1 MTDRKPQDLNRQRV
15 DELYS
20 SGAEDTRLTHSRAAQ
35 VEFLTTMRVLNDYVR
50 AGMRVL
56 DLGAATGAYTLPL
69 LELGCTVDAVELSET
84 NAAILEQRLSGRPG
98 GRVFRG
104 SAASLDAFPDGG
116 YDIVLNFG
124 PMYHIFDTAER
135 DRCIRESRRVCRADG
150 RLFFAFISNDMVPLT
165 ECQYR
170 DFFHPDTPCTYD
182 HETFQVDNDPFV
194 FYTLDQ
200 MRSMLAAGG
209 LAIEREI
216 ASDGVSELMAAEINA
231 MIDESYAEYL
241 RYHYYCSE
249 KPEMLGR
256 SNHLLFVCR
265 P

>member
-1 MTDRKPQDLNRQRV
+1 MERNDRNRQRV
-15 DELYS
+15 NELYA
-20 SGAEDTRLTHSRAAQ
+20 SGAEDTRLTRSRAAQ

-50 AGMRVL
+50 PGMRVL
-56 DLGAATGAYTLPL
+56 DLGAGTGAYTLPL
-69 LELGCTVDAVELSET
+69 LEQGCTVDAVELSDT
-84 NAAILEQRLSGRPG
+84 NAAMLEQRLAGRPG

-104 SAASLDAFPDGG
+104 SAASLGVFSSGG

-124 PMYHIFDTAER
+124 PLYHIFDTDER
-135 DRCIRESRRVCRADG
+135 DRCIRESRRVCRAGG

-170 DFFHPDTPCTYD
+170 DFFHPGTERTYD
-182 HETFQVDNDPFV
+182 HRTFQVDNDPFV

-200 MRSMLAAGG
+200 MRSMLTACG
-209 LAIEREI
+209 LLIEREI
-216 ASDGVSELMAAEINA
+216 ASDGVSELMAAQINA
-231 MIDESYAEYL
+231 MSEESYAEYL

-265 P
+265 